1 MTNAGKTFT
10 VSGTEEKPGLLPR
23 ALSALFEHIEALP
36 EQHGSLPSSVSAQ
49 DLIVQASY
57 LEIYN
62 DQCFDLLHGS
72 LPASGSGGGATFS
85 SSLRALI
92 ATTGSNAGAG
102 SVTTGAVAGA
112 PVAPAPRVPLQ
123 IHDGGYVHV
132 GATVVAVTT
141 TFAQRA
147 STCSRGLAPSNAPTF
162 CACSDGV
169 AVVKGLR
176 QVHVKSADAAL
187 NLLREGAANKRVCAR
202 AHAHPYLARV
212 CAEGI

>member
-10 VSGTEEKPGLLPR
+10 VSGTDEKPGLLPR

-36 EQHGSLPSSVSAQ
+36 EQHGSLPSNVSAQ

-92 ATTGSNAGAG
+92 ATTSNNGGAG
-102 SVTTGAVAGA
+102 SAATGTTTGASMV
-112 PVAPAPRVPLQ
+112 PPPRVPLQ
-123 IHDGGYVHV
+123 IHDGGYV
-132 GATVVAVTT
+132 A
-141 TFAQRA
+141 RI
-147 STCSRGLAPSNAPTF
+147 
-162 CACSDGV
+162 AC
-169 AVVKGLR
+169 
-176 QVHVKSADAAL
+176 
-187 NLLREGAANKRVCAR
+187 C
-202 AHAHPYLARV
+202 
-212 CAEGI
+212 